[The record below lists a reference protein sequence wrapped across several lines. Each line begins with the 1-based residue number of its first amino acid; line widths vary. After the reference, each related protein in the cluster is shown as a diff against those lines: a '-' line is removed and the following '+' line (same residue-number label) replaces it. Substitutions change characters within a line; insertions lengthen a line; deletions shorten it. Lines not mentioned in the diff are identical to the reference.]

1 MEHAFFLPSPLC
13 ERSGVLR
20 STRVVFHIITIF
32 MMRMNIA
39 ALCFTIVLIGNAVA
53 QLIDDMYVFLGY

>member
-1 MEHAFFLPSPLC
+1 
-13 ERSGVLR
+13 
-20 STRVVFHIITIF
+20 
-32 MMRMNIA
+32 MRMNIA